1 MIRDIR
7 GSLSGFF
14 ANDQNNITCDP
25 DMQSE
30 IDTHI
35 SEGQATFNVL
45 MLVDSSENWEPVTIF
60 LLRSSF
66 QVKVHRTQAVV
77 IVENF
82 SKELSIKIPSG
93 LSTQFVITCSD
104 GSSHPFSTNNDI
116 RRIQLLSLLVLR
128 SWVIFC
134 YLRI

>member
-1 MIRDIR
+1 M
-7 GSLSGFF
+7 SGLIF
-14 ANDQNNITCDP
+14 ADP

-45 MLVDSSENWEPVTIF
+45 MLVESSENWEPAIIF
-60 LLRSSF
+60 LRRSSF

-77 IVENF
+77 IAEKF

-116 RRIQLLSLLVLR
+116 RMRDTLVLTIR
-128 SWVIFC
+128 IFQSKA
-134 YLRI
+134 LDEKRKGRI